1 MVSRVAEGGPAS
13 KSEGL
18 KMNDEI
24 IKVKKLFPRIT
35 SEPSAHIWIPLL
47 LSVRSKLSNGQRLP

>member
-24 IKVKKLFPRIT
+24 IKVNVFSLKTKKKKKDKKKIL
-35 SEPSAHIWIPLL
+35 
-47 LSVRSKLSNGQRLP
+47 